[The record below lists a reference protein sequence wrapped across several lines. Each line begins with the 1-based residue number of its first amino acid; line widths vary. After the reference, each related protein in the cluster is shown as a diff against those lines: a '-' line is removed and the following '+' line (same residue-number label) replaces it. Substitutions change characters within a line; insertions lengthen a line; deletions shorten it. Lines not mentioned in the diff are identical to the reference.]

1 MNNNDEIYLNDV
13 IMEEEMFESFGIQP
27 SLQKKKKNVN
37 VDEGKEKIKKILKNL
52 HFQRKKWREDQ

>member
-27 SLQKKKKNVN
+27 SLQKKNKNVN
-37 VDEGKEKIKKILKNL
+37 VNKGKENIKEILKIL
-52 HFQRKKWREDQ
+52 HFQR